1 MSSKTTNNTT
11 VGVREAGSHMPT
23 VHSSLYRT
31 YRPAN
36 FSEVIGQEHVV
47 SVLEDSIKSGKI
59 AHAYLFCGGRGT
71 GKTSVARIFARELG
85 TTEKDLYEIDAASNT
100 SVDDIRNLN
109 ESVHTIPFDSTYKVY
124 ILDEVH
130 MLSKSAFNAFLKTL
144 EEPPKHVIFILATT
158 EMQKLPETVISRCQT
173 FQFKKPNVETL
184 KKIAIDIAKKEG
196 ITIDEEVGSLIALL
210 GDGSFRDTLSVLQKV
225 LSLAGGSSDVK
236 GSGAKSEITL
246 AEAEQITGAPK
257 SVVVNNFAKGIIT
270 GDAVLALA
278 QLDIVRDN
286 GGDVKLFTELVLE
299 SVRKTLLLSMSSGAV
314 RAPAEAINFEKEKG
328 SATDAERLALKSPKK
343 IAIILERLL
352 IAHGRLGKSAI
363 PTLPLEMVV
372 AECLE

>member
-1 MSSKTTNNTT
+1 
-11 VGVREAGSHMPT
+11 MPT

>member
-1 MSSKTTNNTT
+1 MSSKTTQQTT
-11 VGVREAGSHMPT
+11 TSQTH
-23 VHSSLYRT
+23 HSSLYRI

-36 FSEVIGQEHVV
+36 FSEVIGQEHIV
-47 SVLEDSIKSGKI
+47 SVLQDSIKSGKV

-85 TTEKDLYEIDAASNT
+85 TTDKDLYEIDAASNT
-100 SVDDIRNLN
+100 SVDDIRTLN
-109 ESVHTIPFDSTYKVY
+109 ESVHTMPFDSAYKVY

-158 EMQKLPETVISRCQT
+158 EMHKLPETVISRCQT
-173 FQFKKPNVETL
+173 FQFKKPNVEVL
-184 KKIAIDIAKKEG
+184 KKISIDIAKKEG
-196 ITIDEEVGSLIALL
+196 ITIDDEVGSLLALL

-225 LSLAGGSSDVK
+225 LSLAGDDK
-236 GSGAKSEITL
+236 KEISL
-246 AEAEQITGAPK
+246 AEVEQITGAPK
-257 SVVVNNFAKGIIT
+257 SVTVGSFARGIIT
-270 GDAVLALA
+270 GDAPLALA
-278 QLDIVRDN
+278 QLDAVREN

-299 SVRKTLLLSMSSGAV
+299 SVRKTLLMSMSSGSV
-314 RAPAEAINFEKEKG
+314 RAPGEPIAFDQEKG
-328 SATDAERLALKSPKK
+328 SATDAERLAMKSPKK
-343 IAIILERLL
+343 ISLILERLL

>member
-1 MSSKTTNNTT
+1 MSSKTTNNS
-11 VGVREAGSHMPT
+11 GAGINGGSSSAIHAPT

-36 FSEVIGQEHVV
+36 FGEVIGQEHVV

-85 TTEKDLYEIDAASNT
+85 TTDKDLYEIDAASNT

-196 ITIDEEVGSLIALL
+196 IKIEEEVGSLIALL
-210 GDGSFRDTLSVLQKV
+210 GDGSFRDTISVLQKV
-225 LSLAGGSSDVK
+225 LSLSGGDK
-236 GSGAKSEITL
+236 KEITL
-246 AEAEQITGAPK
+246 VEAEQITGAPK

-299 SVRKTLLLSMSSGAV
+299 SVRKTLLLSMSSGTV
-314 RAPAEAINFEKEKG
+314 RMPGEAINFEKEKG

-363 PTLPLEMVV
+363 PTLPLVMVV

>member
-1 MSSKTTNNTT
+1 MYK
-11 VGVREAGSHMPT
+11 R
-23 VHSSLYRT
+23 
-31 YRPAN
+31 
-36 FSEVIGQEHVV
+36 Q
-47 SVLEDSIKSGKI
+47 
-59 AHAYLFCGGRGT
+59 
-71 GKTSVARIFARELG
+71 GKTSVARIFARALG

-100 SVDDIRNLN
+100 SVDDIRTLN
-109 ESVHTIPFDSTYKVY
+109 ESVHTMPFDSTYKVY

-144 EEPPKHVIFILATT
+144 EEPPNHVIFILATT

-173 FQFKKPNVETL
+173 FQFKKPNLEVL

-196 ITIDEEVGSLIALL
+196 IKIDDESGSLIALL

-225 LSLAGGSSDVK
+225 LSLAGGGNGGASAGG
-236 GSGAKSEITL
+236 GSAGTGKDESKKEITL
-246 AEAEQITGAPK
+246 AEVEQITGAPK
-257 SVVVNNFAKGIIT
+257 SVIVNNFALGIIT
-270 GDAVLALA
+270 GDAKLALT
-278 QLDIVRDN
+278 QLDTVREN

-299 SVRKTLLLSMSSGAV
+299 SVRKSLLTSMNSGSS
-314 RAPAEAINFEKEKG
+314 RAPGEAINFDKEKG
-328 SATDAERLALKSPKK
+328 SATDAERVALKSPKK

-352 IAHGRLGKSAI
+352 IAHSRLGKSAI